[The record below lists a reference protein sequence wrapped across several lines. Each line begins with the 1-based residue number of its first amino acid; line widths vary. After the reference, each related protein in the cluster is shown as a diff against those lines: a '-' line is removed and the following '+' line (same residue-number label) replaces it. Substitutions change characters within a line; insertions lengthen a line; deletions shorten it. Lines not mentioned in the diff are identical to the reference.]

1 MLEIFDCEQGT
12 PEWLEIRAGIITASE
27 MSSVLAKGQGKTRD
41 AYMRKLIGEVITGE
55 PAETYTNKH
64 MERGH
69 EWEPMARELY
79 AERTGNTGH
88 TCGFMRRNRVGYSPD
103 WLVSDNGLTEIKTR
117 LPHLQVE
124 LLLAQ
129 KVPSE
134 HKAQIQCGLWVS
146 EREWLDFVSYSKGM
160 PLFVQRVYR
169 DEEYIKTMEAEV
181 ARFYEELDEKLN
193 IILEAA

>member
-12 PEWLEIRAGIITASE
+12 QEWLEARAGIITASE
-27 MSSVLAKGQGKTRD
+27 MASVLAKGQGKTRD
-41 AYMRKLIGEVITGE
+41 AYMRKLIGEIITGE
-55 PAETYTNKH
+55 PAESYSNRH
-64 MERGH
+64 RERGH
-69 EWEPMARELY
+69 EWEPIARELY
-79 AERTGNTGH
+79 AERTGNTGQA
-88 TCGFMRRNRVGYSPD
+88 CGFMRRNRVGYSPD

-169 DEEYIKTMEAEV
+169 DEEYIKAMEAEV